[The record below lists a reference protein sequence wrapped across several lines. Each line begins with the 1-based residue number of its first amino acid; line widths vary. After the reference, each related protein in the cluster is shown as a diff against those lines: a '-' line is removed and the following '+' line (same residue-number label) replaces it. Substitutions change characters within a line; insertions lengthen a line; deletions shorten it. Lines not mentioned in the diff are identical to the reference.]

1 MPGTS
6 LRAGDLAVIGYS
18 TSMSDGTGHPAL
30 VDSISIVL
38 LHDIAAGSTFF
49 LTDRTWNGTVFSNS
63 GTDGTYTYTA
73 AGAMSAGT
81 VITLTQADFA
91 ASGVDFD
98 FVSGEAIYIYQGSN
112 ANTPTSF
119 LTGLEAGDNNN
130 VFNASLVNTGLST
143 AAGTA
148 VALQYDVAAYAGP
161 TTYAASFMYNGAGVT
176 LQKSISDP
184 TNWVGDDQDGVN
196 AVEQRVQTGPWLVAA
211 DMDMWGATAGGGG
224 GLVNISAD
232 HVFGSG
238 IDDFNTSILYNGLLN
253 AGTPVFWQMTDLE
266 FDTVAGKFFLVDSDI
281 TGGHNRILQGNIADL
296 LTNPGSLPTMTVL
309 YSDAGVTTGSRLDN
323 LTVDVANHIVY
334 FTHGDNLEKVVYNS
348 SLQTPTILFN
358 ANVTAASSVSGVGNP
373 AGSTNNF
380 YNDMVIDFATGHVY
394 LSSTRVLAGASG
406 DAVSKN
412 FIYDLSGLTA
422 GSSTDAFTFA
432 AGNTGTA
439 RLLVFAENDVT
450 YNPFPGT
457 NIATSPFSSTQDPYA
472 WAIERGTLDGIALD
486 TVNHIL
492 YFSTGEI
499 LYDHDG
505 SSGTPPVYSG
515 GVVASYA
522 LTGNPTGLATILFQ
536 QPAQNTGAVYGIM
549 GDLEIDT
556 VTGRYFVTDYNGTSA
571 SNTDQ
576 HIWTGALAAPG
587 TPTQFT
593 SDIFNVN
600 GLATVGMTINHA
612 PTLTGTGLTPS
623 VTEASS
629 APSSG
634 ETSKVPVFSG
644 VTISDVDTTTA
655 DELTGAVV
663 RISNNFESGATHQD
677 LLRINN
683 LTSGTI
689 AGSGITFTYD
699 QTSGAMVL
707 SGAATVAEY
716 KAAIELVTFSTSGD
730 DVTAFGTAVTREI
743 AASVSDG
750 LSMSDEIFATVTVTG
765 INDAPV
771 NVVGGAG
778 SATEDVAS
786 NAIAGVSV
794 GDVDA
799 DPASQSL
806 VVTLSVAHGTLTLG
820 SLTGLSFSAGDGT
833 ADSTMTFAGTASAIN
848 AILGAVNG
856 LIYTPTG
863 NYNGADALTVTTNDQ
878 GFNGN
883 DPGLTGTGTSE
894 QDSDNKT
901 INITA
906 VNDAPT
912 VTGGTT
918 QATTTILEDT
928 PLTST
933 QSVASLFTSHFDDST
948 DQQQTGG
955 NPTGSVANT
964 LAGIA
969 VTANGSSGATGQWE
983 YSTNGGGSWQSIG
996 GVSDATARLYNAGT
1010 LIRFNPT
1017 LNYNGTEP
1025 TLTVH
1030 LIDSSGAAI
1039 VDNAVANLTGLF
1051 GGTNRTSI
1059 GTVDLGG
1066 TITAVNDAPVFAAL
1080 NGTPTF
1086 TEGGAAVVLDNNATV
1101 TDVELAASGNYNGA
1115 TLTLARSGGAS
1126 AQDLFGATGTLVLT
1140 GAGSGNV
1147 NIGATTVGTYTQSA
1161 GTLVITFNASAT
1173 QTLVNST
1180 LDQLTYSNN
1189 SDNPP
1194 ASAAIAYV
1202 FDDGNAGAQGTGG
1215 ALAGNGSVTVT
1226 INPVNDAPTAIM
1238 SNHNPGPATEGVAF
1252 DLKATAGLS
1261 VADIDGNSGSET
1273 VTLAVGQGV
1282 LNVTAGTS
1290 GAVVAGTGT
1299 GAVTITG
1306 TIAQINA
1313 LLSSDATSTVS
1324 YLNSSDTPAATS
1336 SLTLTIHDNGN
1347 TGGGDLSAVDSG
1359 TIAITAVN
1367 DAPINNVP
1375 VATQVLAEDATRAF
1389 NAGNTN
1395 LITVGDV
1402 DVGAGTLTVTI
1413 AVDHGALTLSG
1424 IGGLAF
1430 GAGDGTG
1437 DATMTFTGTAAAINA
1452 ALNGLVYAPTA
1463 DYNGP
1468 DTLTLTTNDNG
1479 NTGTPGAQQD
1489 MDTVAISVTAVND
1502 APVRIGTGT
1511 ETMTAIGEDQA
1522 NPGQTVSSIASPIF
1536 TDPADSP
1543 ANGLAGMAVYING
1556 SNAAGQWEYSTNGGG
1571 SWTSIGAVALN
1582 NAMLLGGATLI
1593 RFHPTADFNGAA
1605 PQLAFL
1611 LVDDSGG
1618 ALTDGNH
1625 VDLSGA
1631 GAIGGTSRYSGD
1643 GTFLDQAIN
1652 AVADIADDSVSVV
1665 MNSGSNNLNLLAND
1679 MFENA
1684 GRAITAVGAAAHGTT
1699 TVSNAGTPLDA
1710 TDDFV
1715 TYTPTAGY
1723 TGPDSFTYTVTSG
1736 GVMETANVTVAVT
1749 SPNSPPVV
1757 DLNTGTAGIDDTN
1770 IYSENSSGSGIGTTI
1785 GVSDADA
1792 GDMIH
1797 GATVAL
1803 SDPETGDQIFVNLPL
1818 PGGITV
1824 DGASTDDI
1832 LILTGTASAADYATA
1847 LGQVGYH
1854 STSDD
1859 PTIGGTHT
1867 SRSIGVTV
1875 SDGTANSAPATMTM
1889 TIFASDD
1896 PAVAK
1901 NDAVATNEATALA
1914 GNVFA
1919 NNGSGADSDVD
1930 GPALSV
1936 SAVNGNAGVVGTQ
1949 ITLASGAH
1957 LTLNANGT
1965 FNYDPNH
1972 AFDATP
1978 AANSGAS
1985 NMPAHDSFTYTLTN
1999 GGTATVSLTIA
2010 GLDSDDSLFGT
2021 GGNDSLF
2028 GGVGRDIIGGLGGDD
2043 ILSGGAGVANVM
2055 IGGMGNDTYIVQVAG
2070 DTLVEQAG
2078 EGTDRVLT
2086 ALASYSI
2093 LNRPNI
2099 ENLTGLAATGQSLTG
2114 NDGDNVIIS
2123 DGGNDQLFGGLGH
2136 DVLASFGG
2144 NDVLSGGT
2152 GAANEMV
2159 GGTGNDTY
2167 IVQAVGDT
2175 LVELAGEGTDT
2186 VQTTLSSFTL
2196 LDNFENL
2203 FFIGSGDFSGTGN
2216 TAANTIVGGA
2226 GNDHLAGGAG
2236 AANQLVGGAGNDTY
2250 VVTVAG
2256 DSIIE
2261 LAGGGTD
2268 TVETAL
2274 ASYQLGA
2281 ANVENLTG
2289 TSGAGQILAGSA
2301 GDNAITGA
2309 GGNDLLNGGLGA
2321 DTLAGNGGADYF
2333 LFDSALGG
2341 GNVDTITDFTSGSDR
2356 ILLDNAV
2363 FSALSEGGLPPTA
2376 FVIGTAALDAD
2387 DRIIYDSATGNLFYD
2402 ADGNGAGAAVQF
2414 ATLSGH
2420 PILTANDF
2428 GVI

>member
-18 TSMSDGTGHPAL
+18 TSMSDGTGNPAL

-38 LHDIAAGSTFF
+38 LHDLAAGSSFF
-49 LTDRTWNGTVFSNS
+49 LTDRSWNGTAFSNS

-91 ASGVDFD
+91 AQGVTVDFD
-98 FVSGEAIYIYQGSN
+98 FVAGEAVYIYQGTN

-119 LTGLEAGDNNN
+119 ITALEAGDNNN
-130 VFNASLVNTGLST
+130 SFNASLANTGLST

-161 TTYAASFMYNGAGVT
+161 STYASSFMYNGAGVT
-176 LQKSISDP
+176 LQKSIADP

-196 AVEQRVQTGPWLVAA
+196 AVEQRVQTSPWLVAA

-232 HVFGSG
+232 HTFGSG

-253 AGTPVFWQMTDLE
+253 AGNPVFWHMTDLE
-266 FDTVAGKFFLVDSDI
+266 FDTVDGKFFLVDSDI

-296 LTNPGSLPTMTVL
+296 LANPGSQPNLTVL
-309 YSDAGVTTGSRLDN
+309 YSDVGVTTASRLDN
-323 LTVDVANHIVY
+323 LTVDTVNNIVY
-334 FTHGDNLEKVVYNS
+334 FTHGDNLEKVQYNT
-348 SLQTPTILFN
+348 SLQTPTILFD
-358 ANVTAASSVSGVGNP
+358 ANIVGNP
-373 AGSTNNF
+373 AGSSNNF
-380 YNDMVIDFATGHVY
+380 YNDMVIDFATGHIY

-422 GSSTDAFTFA
+422 GSGAGAFTFA

-439 RLLVFAENDVT
+439 RLLVFADNDIT
-450 YNPFPGT
+450 YNPFAGT
-457 NIATSPFSSTQDPYA
+457 NVGTSPFSSTADPYA
-472 WAIERGTLDGIALD
+472 WAIERGTLDGLAID

-505 SSGTPPVYSG
+505 SSGTAPIYSG

-536 QPAQNTGAVYGIM
+536 QPAQNSGAVYGLM

-556 VTGRYFVTDYNGTSA
+556 ATGRYYVTDYNGTSA

-576 HIWTGALAAPG
+576 NIWTGALAAPG
-587 TPTQFT
+587 TPTQFS
-593 SDIFNVN
+593 SDVFNVN
-600 GLATVGMTINHA
+600 GLSTIGMTINHA

-634 ETSKVPVFSG
+634 ETSKVAVFSG
-644 VTISDVDTTTA
+644 VTIDDIDTGPG
-655 DELTGAVV
+655 DEITGAVV

-689 AGSGITFTYD
+689 AGSGIAFTYD

-707 SGAATVAEY
+707 TGAATVAEY

-730 DVTAFGTAVTREI
+730 DVTAFGTAGTRQV
-743 AASVSDG
+743 AVSVSDG
-750 LSMSDEIFATVTVTG
+750 LSMSDEVFATVTVTG

-771 NVVGGAG
+771 NAG
-778 SATEDVAS
+778 LTGSYNTTEDIAS
-786 NAIAGVSV
+786 LALTGVSV
-794 GDVDA
+794 SDIDA
-799 DPASQSL
+799 DPATQNV
-806 VVTLSVAHGTLTLG
+806 VVTLSVAHGTLTI
-820 SLTGLSFSAGDGT
+820 LTNVANGITAGQITAGANNSATITLT
-833 ADSTMTFAGTASAIN
+833 ATQSQIN
-848 AILGAVNG
+848 ATLAAASG
-856 LIYTPTG
+856 LLYVPIAD
-863 NYNGADALTVTTNDQ
+863 YNGTDGLTVVTNDQ

-894 QDSDNKT
+894 QDSDTKT
-901 INITA
+901 INISA
-906 VNDAPT
+906 VVDIANDSLSFAEDS
-912 VTGGTT
+912 GT
-918 QATTTILEDT
+918 
-928 PLTST
+928 
-933 QSVASLFTSHFDDST
+933 H
-948 DQQQTGG
+948 
-955 NPTGSVANT
+955 
-964 LAGIA
+964 
-969 VTANGSSGATGQWE
+969 
-983 YSTNGGGSWQSIG
+983 
-996 GVSDATARLYNAGT
+996 
-1010 LIRFNPT
+1010 
-1017 LNYNGTEP
+1017 
-1025 TLTVH
+1025 TLTMPNNDTFENANRAITSVTQ
-1030 LIDSSGAAI
+1030 GAH
-1039 VDNAVANLTGLF
+1039 G
-1051 GGTNRTSI
+1051 
-1059 GTVDLGG
+1059 
-1066 TITAVNDAPVFAAL
+1066 
-1080 NGTPTF
+1080 
-1086 TEGGAAVVLDNNATV
+1086 
-1101 TDVELAASGNYNGA
+1101 
-1115 TLTLARSGGAS
+1115 
-1126 AQDLFGATGTLVLT
+1126 
-1140 GAGSGNV
+1140 
-1147 NIGATTVGTYTQSA
+1147 
-1161 GTLVITFNASAT
+1161 
-1173 QTLVNST
+1173 
-1180 LDQLTYSNN
+1180 
-1189 SDNPP
+1189 
-1194 ASAAIAYV
+1194 
-1202 FDDGNAGAQGTGG
+1202 
-1215 ALAGNGSVTVT
+1215 TVT
-1226 INPVNDAPTAIM
+1226 INDNGTAGTNTDDFIVYTQDPDYNGTDSFTYTVTSGGVTETATVNVTITPVVDIANDSPTTNEDAAVNVM
-1238 SNHNPGPATEGVAF
+1238 VLANDSFEG
-1252 DLKATAGLS
+1252 ATATITNIGAAAHGTAVLNDNGTPGLTTDDYIVYTPNADYNGADS
-1261 VADIDGNSGSET
+1261 FTYTVTSGGVTETATVNLTVNAVADIVTDSVSVAEDSGANTLDLLANDSFESAARFISAVTQGAHGSVAINNAGTPGNTADDFVVYT
-1273 VTLAVGQGV
+1273 VTAANFVGADTFNYTV
-1282 LNVTAGTS
+1282 TS
-1290 GAVVAGTGT
+1290 GG
-1299 GAVTITG
+1299 VTET
-1306 TIAQINA
+1306 
-1313 LLSSDATSTVS
+1313 TSV
-1324 YLNSSDTPAATS
+1324 N
-1336 SLTLTIHDNGN
+1336 
-1347 TGGGDLSAVDSG
+1347 V
-1359 TIAITAVN
+1359 AITAVN
-1367 DAPINNVP
+1367 DGPSNTVPGTQTIN
-1375 VATQVLAEDATRAF
+1375 EDTTLTF
-1389 NAGNTN
+1389 TGG
-1395 LITVGDV
+1395 TVISVNDI
-1402 DVGAGTLTVTI
+1402 DVGGGNLTVTLS
-1413 AVDHGALTLSG
+1413 VLTGQLTLSG
-1424 IGGLAF
+1424 IAGLAF
-1430 GAGDGTG
+1430 TTGSGT
-1437 DATMTFTGTAAAINA
+1437 DDSTMTFSGTQAAVNA
-1452 ALNGLVYAPTA
+1452 ALNGLLYEPTQ
-1463 DYNGP
+1463 DNEGS
-1468 DTLTLTTNDNG
+1468 DTLTITTNDNG
-1479 NTGTPGAQQD
+1479 NTGTPGALED
-1489 MDTVAISVTAVND
+1489 MDTVTINITPVADIAADSASVGEDSGANTLNLLGNDNFENAGRAITAVTQGTHGTVTIDDNGTPGNAADDFAVYTPDADYNGADSFTYTVTSGGVTETATVSMTVTA
-1502 APVRIGTGT
+1502 A
-1511 ETMTAIGEDQA
+1511 
-1522 NPGQTVSSIASPIF
+1522 
-1536 TDPADSP
+1536 
-1543 ANGLAGMAVYING
+1543 
-1556 SNAAGQWEYSTNGGG
+1556 
-1571 SWTSIGAVALN
+1571 
-1582 NAMLLGGATLI
+1582 
-1593 RFHPTADFNGAA
+1593 
-1605 PQLAFL
+1605 
-1611 LVDDSGG
+1611 
-1618 ALTDGNH
+1618 
-1625 VDLSGA
+1625 
-1631 GAIGGTSRYSGD
+1631 
-1643 GTFLDQAIN
+1643 
-1652 AVADIADDSVSVV
+1652 ADIADDSATTNEDTAANVMVLANDTFEATPAITAVGAAAHGTAVLNDNGTPGNTADDYIVYTPNADYNGADSFTYTVTSGGVTEMATVNMTVTAVADIVDDAVSVAQD
-1665 MNSGSNNLNLLAND
+1665 SGSNSLNLLAND
-1679 MFENA
+1679 SFESA
-1684 GRAITAVGAAAHGTT
+1684 ARAITAVGAAAHGTT
-1699 TVSNAGTPLDA
+1699 AINNAGTPGNTA
-1710 TDDFV
+1710 DDFV

-1736 GVMETANVTVAVT
+1736 GVMETANVSVTVT

-1847 LGQVGYH
+1847 LGQVGYQ

-1965 FNYDPNH
+1965 FSYDPNH

-1985 NMPAHDSFTYTLTN
+1985 NMPAHDSFSYTLTN

-2021 GGNDSLF
+2021 AGNDSLF

-2055 IGGMGNDTYIVQVAG
+2055 IGGMGDDTYIVQAAG

-2093 LNRPNI
+2093 FNRPNI
-2099 ENLTGLAATGQSLTG
+2099 ENLTGLSGSGQVLTG

-2123 DGGNDQLFGGLGH
+2123 DGGNDTLIGGLGH

-2144 NDVLSGGT
+2144 NDILSGGT

-2159 GGTGNDTY
+2159 GGLGNDTY

-2175 LVELAGEGTDT
+2175 LVEQAGEGRDT
-2186 VQTTLSSFTL
+2186 VQTTLLSYTL
-2196 LDNFENL
+2196 RDNFEDLIFTGSGNFTGTGNL
-2203 FFIGSGDFSGTGN
+2203 AANVIAGGSGDDRLW
-2216 TAANTIVGGA
+2216 GG
-2226 GNDHLAGGAG
+2226 DG
-2236 AANQLVGGAGNDTY
+2236 AANQLIGGAGNDTY
-2250 VVTVAG
+2250 VITVAG
-2256 DSIIE
+2256 DSIVE

-2274 ASYQLGA
+2274 AGYSLHA
-2281 ANVENLTG
+2281 AEVENLTG
-2289 TSGAGQILAGSA
+2289 TSNAGQTLIGSDI
-2301 GDNAITGA
+2301 DNVITGA
-2309 GGNDLLNGGLGA
+2309 GGNDLIDGGLGA
-2321 DTLAGNGGADYF
+2321 DTLIGGAGADHY
-2333 LFDSALGG
+2333 LFDTALGG
-2341 GNVDTITDFTSGSDR
+2341 GNVDAITGFVSGSDR
-2356 ILLDNAV
+2356 ILLDNTV
-2363 FSALSEGGLPPTA
+2363 FSALSEGGLAPTA
-2376 FVIGTAALDAD
+2376 FVVGTAALDAD